1 MRSYY
6 CGELNESHV
15 DQEITLCGWVH
26 RRRDHGGVIFLDL
39 RDREGIAQVVFD
51 PDTHESFAA
60 AETVRSE
67 FVLQVRGKVRRRPDG
82 TLNEEMP
89 TGFVEVLGKELMI
102 LNAART
108 PPMQLDEY
116 ADVGED
122 IRLHY
127 RYIDLRRPEMMQR
140 LRFRSKVANTVRNFL
155 DDNGFLDIET
165 PLLTKATPEGARDL
179 SLIHI

>member
-51 PDTHESFAA
+51 PDTRESFAT

-67 FVLQVRGKVRRRPDG
+67 FVLQVRGKVRQRPDG

-89 TGFVEVLGKELMI
+89 TGFIEVLGEELTI
-102 LNAART
+102 LN
-108 PPMQLDEY
+108 
-116 ADVGED
+116 
-122 IRLHY
+122 
-127 RYIDLRRPEMMQR
+127 
-140 LRFRSKVANTVRNFL
+140 
-155 DDNGFLDIET
+155 
-165 PLLTKATPEGARDL
+165 
-179 SLIHI
+179 

>member
-39 RDREGIAQVVFD
+39 RDRSIAQVVFD
-51 PDTHESFAA
+51 PDTHESFVA

-67 FVLQVRGKVRRRPDG
+67 FVLQVRGSGRRLM

-108 PPMQLDEY
+108 PRCSSMSTLML
-116 ADVGED
+116 ARTSAFITGT
-122 IRLHY
+122 LTLGG
-127 RYIDLRRPEMMQR
+127 LR
-140 LRFRSKVANTVRNFL
+140 
-155 DDNGFLDIET
+155 
-165 PLLTKATPEGARDL
+165 
-179 SLIHI
+179 